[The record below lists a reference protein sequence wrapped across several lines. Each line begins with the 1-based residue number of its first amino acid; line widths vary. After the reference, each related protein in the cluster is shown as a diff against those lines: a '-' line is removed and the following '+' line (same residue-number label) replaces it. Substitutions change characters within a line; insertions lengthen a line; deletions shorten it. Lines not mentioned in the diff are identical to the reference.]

1 MSLVKTFLPLELR
14 LLGQQT
20 MGLWEQEEKICRSL
34 GVIVSGTIPYPA
46 IASWTMNPVYETNG
60 ILCQILIHRTYSLL
74 ETLVICLYCTCLPKA
89 TSPSHWASF
98 FQMLRDMMRQVTWEG
113 VWVPPYF
120 FCSEVNSLEAI
131 LCGRWQGHVVSR
143 CSYEDQ
149 SFPRLRDILSY
160 VSNVLFFICK
170 WISNSSFSF
179 FFSSVVPQWDLP
191 TDSYHSLTFSFISG
205 HLSQYF
211 LYSSEL

>member
-1 MSLVKTFLPLELR
+1 MDKEILHREAASAKAARQKSNFQLNAVLVVSLVKTFLPLELR

-89 TSPSHWASF
+89 TSPSH
-98 FQMLRDMMRQVTWEG
+98 
-113 VWVPPYF
+113 
-120 FCSEVNSLEAI
+120 
-131 LCGRWQGHVVSR
+131 
-143 CSYEDQ
+143 
-149 SFPRLRDILSY
+149 
-160 VSNVLFFICK
+160 
-170 WISNSSFSF
+170 
-179 FFSSVVPQWDLP
+179 
-191 TDSYHSLTFSFISG
+191 
-205 HLSQYF
+205 
-211 LYSSEL
+211 